1 MFGDF
6 DRPLTKRVARVRQHQ
21 LSFLFAVLAITVYI
35 MLLFSC
41 SVVVQVQI
49 VEFVSGRYVL
59 LRQRSRILRLIDI
72 SQTLI
77 DVRVVK
83 LRTVERQRRS
93 VMAD

>member
-1 MFGDF
+1 M
-6 DRPLTKRVARVRQHQ
+6 R
-21 LSFLFAVLAITVYI
+21 
-35 MLLFSC
+35 LFSC
-41 SVVVQVQI
+41 SVVVQVRI